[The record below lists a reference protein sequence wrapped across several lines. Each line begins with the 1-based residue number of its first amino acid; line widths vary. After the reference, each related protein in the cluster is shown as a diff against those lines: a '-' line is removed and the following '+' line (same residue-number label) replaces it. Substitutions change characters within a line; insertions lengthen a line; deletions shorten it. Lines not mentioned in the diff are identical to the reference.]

1 MNTWTL
7 WTVESGHIY
16 VNIGAD
22 VCLDGSHWDGTNWTA
37 KWASNI
43 GLDGGQDNG
52 LWNFPMEIVSVWK
65 QFVSPAA
72 SAHPT
77 ILLSP
82 TFTRLKP
89 HKNLSHSSKLEALRI
104 NVEYCTKVVWDEK
117 RFAIDE
123 LCHTQKGG
131 GGSLVWLFLSLA
143 ELYIHCS
150 EFGILSLITLWAI

>member
-22 VCLDGSHWDGTNWTA
+22 VCLDGSHWAGTNWTA

-104 NVEYCTKVVWDEK
+104 NVELLHKSCLRWKK
-117 RFAIDE
+117 I
-123 LCHTQKGG
+123 CHRWTLSHTEGG
-131 GGSLVWLFLSLA
+131 GDSLVWLFLSLA